1 MITNPLELATQREL
15 TRVFIEQDF
24 EWLTLIPRVHV
35 KTTTGGYVFQ
45 EQPPRAPQMFKI
57 IENMSVARTSL
68 RVPAGTQRKEEFTLL
83 GKWDS
88 LIAVNDIFTFRG
100 TQWEVV
106 DQVWDNGYERRAQAI
121 QYGH

>member
-24 EWLTLIPRVHV
+24 EWLTLTPRVQV
-35 KTTTGGYVFQ
+35 KTATGGYVFQ
-45 EQPPRAPQMFKI
+45 GQPSRAPQMFKI

>member
-1 MITNPLELATQREL
+1 VITNPLELATQREL

-24 EWLTLIPRVHV
+24 EWLTLVPRVQM

-45 EQPPRAPQMFKI
+45 EQPPRTPQMFKI
-57 IENMSVARTSL
+57 IENISLSRTNL
-68 RVPAGTQRKEEFTLL
+68 RVQAGTQRKEEFTIL
-83 GKWDS
+83 GKWDA
-88 LIAVNDIFTFRG
+88 LIEVNDIFTLRG

-106 DQVWDNGYERRAQAI
+106 DPVWNNGYERRAQAI